1 MVSQWEEAVQAGDAQ
16 LLSSLIVASSSSPQQ
31 AVDLLQR
38 CLDTLKP
45 ATGGQTTDKLLPAP
59 AAPAPVAA
67 PAAAP
72 AAPVPAAEVL
82 ATLPAVQCIQPRG
95 RFDLALS
102 KDSFTL
108 QGKAGTLTVAWSQ
121 VQHVICLA
129 KPDIG
134 SATVTAATPHVV
146 VLVLHEPQ
154 PYLKSTLTTVCFQAD
169 GKGEQ
174 TVQWG
179 QEAAKGK
186 PYEVLCQV
194 LCAAAKKKQ
203 PVRESKMVFAP
214 PSGKRSALVC
224 YTFEHL
230 HAQ

>member
-1 MVSQWEEAVQAGDAQ
+1 MVSQWEDAVKAGDAE
-16 LLSSLIVASSSSPQQ
+16 LLSKLIIASSSSPQQ
-31 AVDLLQR
+31 AVELLQR
-38 CLDTLKP
+38 CLATIKP
-45 ATGGQTTDKLLPAP
+45 ANDQVTEQPVPLT

-67 PAAAP
+67 AAA
-72 AAPVPAAEVL
+72 AVAPVLAEML

-102 KDSFTL
+102 KDSFML
-108 QGKAGTLTVAWSQ
+108 QGKAGTFTVAWSQ

-134 SATVTAATPHVV
+134 SATVTAATPHVI

-179 QEAAKGK
+179 QEAMKGK

-214 PSGKRSALVC
+214 PSGKR
-224 YTFEHL
+224 
-230 HAQ
+230 

>member
-16 LLSSLIVASSSSPQQ
+16 LLSNLILASSSSPQH
-31 AVDLLQR
+31 AVELLQR
-38 CLDTLKP
+38 CLATFKP
-45 ATGGQTTDKLLPAP
+45 ATGGQTTERPVP
-59 AAPAPVAA
+59 STAAPAPAVAP
-67 PAAAP
+67 PAV
-72 AAPVPAAEVL
+72 PVALAEVL

-108 QGKAGTLTVAWSQ
+108 QGKAGNLTVAWSQ

-174 TVQWG
+174 TVQLG
-179 QEAAKGK
+179 QKAIKGK
-186 PYEVLCQV
+186 PYEVLCEV

-214 PSGKRSALVC
+214 PSGKR
-224 YTFEHL
+224 
-230 HAQ
+230 

>member
-1 MVSQWEEAVQAGDAQ
+1 MVSQWEDAVQAGDAQ
-16 LLSSLIVASSSSPQQ
+16 LLSNLIAASSSSPEQ

-38 CLDTLKP
+38 CLATLKS
-45 ATGGQTTDKLLPAP
+45 ATGGQTTEK
-59 AAPAPVAA
+59 PVPSTA
-67 PAAAP
+67 AAAP
-72 AAPVPAAEVL
+72 VVAAVAAPVPAAEVL

-95 RFDLALS
+95 RFDLALN

-108 QGKAGTLTVAWSQ
+108 QGKAGILTVAWSQ

-129 KPDIG
+129 KPDMG

-179 QEAAKGK
+179 QEAVKGK

-203 PVRESKMVFAP
+203 PVRESKMVFAS
-214 PSGKRSALVC
+214 PSGKRYALVC
-224 YTFEHL
+224 CIMQYL
-230 HAQ
+230 LVC